1 MKTLLKRIRAALSST
16 LPWLVILAGAGL
28 SIWVAWDQ
36 DSLPAIV
43 LGLTVAALAFHGAR
57 APLYSVRERNEV
69 EARNKR
75 AELCEEPAREAID
88 LLDKMLTSGG
98 NVSGREIVKRV
109 KYIRKLLVAKADAD
123 LLVAWDQFAQT
134 TDSNRSEIEVI
145 KAGEIF
151 FRALRKSIGHD
162 DSTLPFGFLT
172 AIYLRPEDKHKAMTT
187 VQSSQE

>member
-1 MKTLLKRIRAALSST
+1 MKPLLMRKRASLSST

-75 AELCEEPAREAID
+75 AELCEEPVMEAFD
-88 LLDKMLTSGG
+88 LLDRMLASGG
-98 NVSGREIVKRV
+98 SLSDRDILKRV
-109 KYIRKLLVAKADAD
+109 KRIRKLLVIKADAD

-145 KAGEIF
+145 RAGESF

-162 DSTLPFGFLT
+162 DSKLPFGFLT
-172 AIYLRPEDKHKAMTT
+172 AIYLKAEDRHKAMTAGKLL
-187 VQSSQE
+187 QE